1 MRAKRIWLGF
11 GLLLAVVSLGVV
23 AGLEHATAKSARR
36 IANELEQRAA
46 AARVRIATLE
56 RERQEA
62 EQKGKALSQELL
74 ALQTSAVAAPRT
86 AASAQRP
93 QAFDV
98 NQMIL
103 ERPELKALYEASA
116 KAAEMEPYGWLIVTL
131 SPDAAERF
139 KSERLQH
146 DRQVAEIGKTSRE
159 QGWDREDPR
168 RLALRRV
175 EEERHAREMAA
186 ILDASRLE
194 QYQEYEKT
202 IRPRGYV
209 AGALARELYYT
220 EAPLTSL
227 QARALTD
234 VVSRHARDARGRFD
248 FDAVN
253 WDAVLTEARPQLEP
267 TQFERLANLAEMR
280 RLQTQVIVIERA
292 FGARAD
298 GK

>member
-1 MRAKRIWLGF
+1 MRADRRWLGF

-23 AGLEHATAKSARR
+23 AGLRHVTAKNTRR
-36 IANELEQRAA
+36 AANELEQRAA
-46 AARVRIATLE
+46 ATRVRIANLE
-56 RERQEA
+56 RERQLA
-62 EQKGKALSQELL
+62 EQKEKALAHEML
-74 ALQTSAVAAPRT
+74 ALQTPPVAATRT
-86 AASAQRP
+86 AASAPRP
-93 QAFDV
+93 PAFDV

-103 ERPELKALYEASA
+103 ERPELRALYEASA

-168 RLALRRV
+168 RLTLRRA
-175 EEERHAREMAA
+175 EEERHTREMAA
-186 ILDASRLE
+186 ILDGSRLQ

-202 IRPRGYV
+202 IRPRDYV

-220 EAPLTSL
+220 DAPLTPL

-253 WDAVLTEARPQLEP
+253 WDGVLNEARPQLEP
-267 TQFERLANLAEMR
+267 MQFERLANLAEMR
-280 RLQTQVIVIERA
+280 RLQTQVIAIERA